1 MKKNNVL
8 TGFKIVETAYFISFH
23 TGPSLMMLCNLAY
36 ICKKCCIS
44 RVINMKYEYYS
55 LKLGKNR
62 VCAEV
67 IVHAL
72 IHSIFVYFCTYSYSY
87 HAHARTH
94 LCQLCGLRRFC
105 LKFMKYKGY
114 VHMYWIFNSY
124 NSHISSFSTIL
135 SMLSE

>member
-8 TGFKIVETAYFISFH
+8 TSFKIVETAYFFSFH

-87 HAHARTH
+87 HAHAHTH
-94 LCQLCGLRRFC
+94 LCGLRRFC

-124 NSHISSFSTIL
+124 NSHISSFRTIL